1 MAWNRC
7 CYWRTTVTERH
18 AEFPAASNAR
28 KIIILVPNP
37 NGMLLAAQVRVPLA
51 KPDVP
56 VEFDQVTLLTPTL
69 SVAVPRKLM
78 VAALVP
84 MMLAAG

>member
-1 MAWNRC
+1 MAWERC

-28 KIIILVPNP
+28 KIIILVPNL

-56 VEFDQVTLLTPTL
+56 VEFAQVTLLTPIL